1 MKISC
6 LESCFTQRKKTTMKG
21 SDGLKATRAE
31 KAQTSARTRQWC
43 CIYHAFVAATATPGV
58 ATR

>member
-43 CIYHAFVAATATPGV
+43 CIYHAFVAATDTPGA